1 MLIAYICMSTGSIFY
16 STSSPKFSS
25 CPLENLLSILNYIKL
40 KLIKTIKKRQKTT
53 KQHNKKKNPKNQKQ
67 TPNPPQTG
75 IPQNEYL
82 LLFTAMLRC
91 IFTVKDFCT
100 KNSIYMYE
108 FCLKPFNIYPEASY
122 YAPT

>member
-53 KQHNKKKNPKNQKQ
+53 KQHNQKKKK
-67 TPNPPQTG
+67 NPPQTG
-75 IPQNEYL
+75 IPKNEYL
-82 LLFTAMLRC
+82 FLSTAML
-91 IFTVKDFCT
+91 
-100 KNSIYMYE
+100 
-108 FCLKPFNIYPEASY
+108 
-122 YAPT
+122 